1 MELRERKDM
10 DTAYQWKLTDIFAD
24 EAAYE
29 AAYAKAEEAVK
40 KIDAVKGTLGK
51 SAKNLK
57 DGLDVVFSAAE
68 QVELV
73 YIYSMLA
80 KSGDNGDPKNQER
93 EGKAMGLYIAF
104 GTATSF
110 LEPEILAIP
119 EKKLAS
125 YMKKKELALYLH
137 TIDDITRGRKH
148 ILDAERE
155 KMMAML
161 GNAAQCPSDSYD
173 MLTSVDMSFPKIKG
187 ESGEDEQL
195 THGNFGVFRECKDTE
210 VRHGA
215 FKAYLGEYKKYIN
228 TFASL
233 YGGQV
238 KLDCY
243 FSDVRGYDSA
253 CEAALFA
260 NNVPVSVYDSLCEA
274 IHNALP
280 TMRRYIELRK
290 KALGLE
296 EISMFDMYVP
306 MVDDVEMGYTYDEA
320 KALVK
325 KALEPLGE
333 GYQKLLDKAY
343 DEQWMDV
350 YENKGKST
358 GAFSCGVHG
367 YHPFVMLNYTDTLDD
382 AFTMAHELGH
392 AMHSYL
398 SSQKQHY
405 VNHDYKITVAEVAS
419 TVNEV
424 LLTKYLLKTET
435 DPKRKA
441 YILNHFL
448 EGFRTTVLRQTLFA
462 EFERK
467 AHDLCKQ
474 GVPLTAQ
481 TLCQTYRELETTYYD
496 GAVVDELMDYEWAY
510 IPHFYRNFYVYQY
523 ATGFCSA
530 VAIASKILEENAAEK
545 YLEFLSTGG
554 SDYPL
559 NELKIMDI
567 DLTRPD
573 TVASAMKVFDDT
585 VKELEELMA

>member
-10 DTAYQWKLTDIFAD
+10 NTAYQWKLTDIFAD

-29 AAYAKAEEAVK
+29 AAYAKAAEAVG
-40 KIDAVKGTLGK
+40 KIPALKGTLGK
-51 SAKNLK
+51 SAKDLK
-57 DGLDVVFSAAE
+57 AGLDTFFDAAR

-80 KSGDNGDPKNQER
+80 KSGDNGDPVNQER
-93 EGKAMGLYIAF
+93 EGKAMSLYITF
-104 GTATSF
+104 GTAAAF

-125 YMKKKELALYLH
+125 YMKKKELALYAH
-137 TIDDITRGRKH
+137 SIDDITRGRKH
-148 ILDAERE
+148 VLDAERE
-155 KMMAML
+155 KMLAML

-173 MLTSVDMSFPKIKG
+173 MLTSVDMTFPKIRG
-187 ESGEDEQL
+187 ASGEDEQL
-195 THGNFGVFRECKDTE
+195 THGNFGVFRECKDIE

-215 FKAYLGEYKKYIN
+215 FRAYLGEYKKFIN
-228 TFASL
+228 TFAAL
-233 YGGQV
+233 YSGQV

-243 FSDVRGYDSA
+243 NADVRGYDSA
-253 CEAALFA
+253 CEAALFS

-274 IHNALP
+274 VHNALP

-290 KALGLE
+290 KALGLD

-306 MVDDVEMGYTYDEA
+306 MVDEVEMGYSYDEA

-343 DEQWMDV
+343 EEQWMDV

-358 GAFSCGVHG
+358 GAFSCGVYG

-398 SSQKQHY
+398 SSEKQEY

-435 DPKRKA
+435 DPMRKA

-474 GVPLTAQ
+474 GTPLTAQ

-496 GAVVDELMDYEWAY
+496 GAAVDELMDCEWAY

-530 VAIASKILEENAAEK
+530 VAIARKILEENAAEK

-559 NELKIMDI
+559 NELRIMGI
-567 DLTRPD
+567 DLTKTD

-585 VKELEELMA
+585 VKELEELLA

>member
-29 AAYAKAEEAVK
+29 AAFAKAEEAVRL
-40 KIDAVKGTLGK
+40 IDGVKGTLGK

-57 DGLDVVFSAAE
+57 AGLDIIYSASE
-68 QVELV
+68 QVELL

-80 KSGDNGDPKNQER
+80 KSGDNGDAKHQER
-93 EGKAMGLYIAF
+93 EGKAVGLYVAF
-104 GTATSF
+104 STAVSF

-125 YMKKKELALYLH
+125 YMKNKDLALYLH
-137 TIDDITRGRKH
+137 TIDDITRARKH
-148 ILDAERE
+148 TLDAERE
-155 KMMAML
+155 KMLAML

-173 MLTSVDMSFPKIKG
+173 MLTSVDMILPKIKG
-187 ESGEDEQL
+187 ASGEEEQL

-215 FKAYLGEYKKYIN
+215 FRAYLGEYKKYIN
-228 TFASL
+228 TFAAL

-243 FSDVRGYDSA
+243 NADVRGYDSA

-260 NNVPVSVYDSLCEA
+260 NNVPVSVYDSLTAA
-274 IHNALP
+274 IHDALP

-290 KALGLE
+290 KALGLG
-296 EISMFDMYVP
+296 EIGMFDMYVP
-306 MVDDVEMGYTYDEA
+306 MVDDVEMGYTFDEA
-320 KALVK
+320 KELVK

-343 DEQWMDV
+343 AEQWMDV

-358 GAFSCGVHG
+358 GAFSCGVYG
-367 YHPFVMLNYTDTLDD
+367 FHPFVMLNYTDTLDD

-398 SSQKQHY
+398 SSEKQEY

-474 GVPLTAQ
+474 GEPLTAQ
-481 TLCQTYRELETTYYD
+481 TLCKVYRDLETTYYD

-530 VAIASKILEENAAEK
+530 VAIAEKILNEGAAEK

-559 NELKIMDI
+559 NELKIMGI
-567 DLTRPD
+567 DLTQPD

-585 VKELEELMA
+585 VRELEELMA